1 LHNTYFKKR
10 FTTISLTAS
19 FLGVLPV
26 AKLSS
31 ESKKQKANDISK
43 LVDELLKLN
52 DEKVKSKLPSK
63 ITQLESRI
71 NYCINRIDEIVYQ
84 LYELTEAEIKI
95 IETVK

>member
-1 LHNTYFKKR
+1 
-10 FTTISLTAS
+10 
-19 FLGVLPV
+19 
-26 AKLSS
+26 
-31 ESKKQKANDISK
+31 
-43 LVDELLKLN
+43 LKLN